1 MEGAK
6 NHSPSGYPVF
16 VAWRT
21 VYEDGKPDRKGRVVV
36 DIRDLNKISVPD
48 IYPTPIQSDILA
60 GKKYITVVDA
70 MPFFYQWRVHPE
82 DRNRLTVVS
91 HRGQEVFNVAVMDY
105 MNSVAYVQSQL
116 NNKLRDFRAFARAY
130 VDDIIIFS
138 NSLEDHL
145 IRLDEVL
152 GRLNGLNIHLSPGK
166 AFISFHSVTFL
177 GVRVDS
183 LGLTTAIAN
192 LKSPQT
198 LQQLETY
205 LGLTGWTATIGIAK
219 QTSLSTTSTDKLNL
233 RLIQAALYVQ
243 QFHLE
248 LYHKPGKTN
257 VVPDALSRLPSSDA
271 EQAPDI
277 PILLA
282 SINYHS
288 RIDNIEE
295 S

>member
-1 MEGAK
+1 
-6 NHSPSGYPVF
+6 VF

-91 HRGQEVFNVAVMDY
+91 HRGQEVFNVAVMGY

-177 GVRVDS
+177 GV
-183 LGLTTAIAN
+183 
-192 LKSPQT
+192 
-198 LQQLETY
+198 
-205 LGLTGWTATIGIAK
+205 
-219 QTSLSTTSTDKLNL
+219 
-233 RLIQAALYVQ
+233 
-243 QFHLE
+243 
-248 LYHKPGKTN
+248 
-257 VVPDALSRLPSSDA
+257 
-271 EQAPDI
+271 
-277 PILLA
+277 
-282 SINYHS
+282 
-288 RIDNIEE
+288 
-295 S
+295 